1 MSTNDELDSQ
11 DKRNFW
17 RSLVDPL
24 HIEQHEHY
32 TQNKKDFAEED
43 KRITKDITDAM
54 EKLNNKLGNI
64 K

>member
-1 MSTNDELDSQ
+1 MSTGDDLDSK

-24 HIEQHEHY
+24 HTEQHEHY
-32 TQNKKDFAEED
+32 NQNKKDFAEED
-43 KRITKDITDAM
+43 ERITKDITDAM
-54 EKLNNKLGNI
+54 QKLNKKLGNI